1 MILSPT
7 QIDAPLVMF
16 SVLPLSLFVFKL
28 SKMIYLYRS
37 RVKANLRQTFA
48 AAIAGL
54 ALSHTVGIA
63 TLRGLFTDDMPFVR
77 TPKCARPSAVLQ
89 ALTAVREELLMLV
102 SLCLAVAML
111 NLIPREFSSPDLHIW
126 SIVMLIQA
134 IPYAAAVLVSFV
146 SSFRW
151 PARLLGGGIK
161 RNVFVRGA

>member
-1 MILSPT
+1 M
-7 QIDAPLVMF
+7 V
-16 SVLPLSLFVFKL
+16 
-28 SKMIYLYRS
+28 YLYRS

-54 ALSHTVGIA
+54 ALSHTVGLA

-77 TPKCARPSAVLQ
+77 TPKCVRPSAVLQ
-89 ALTAVREELLMLV
+89 ALTAVREELLMLI
-102 SLCLAVAML
+102 SLCLAVLML
-111 NLIPREFSSPDLHIW
+111 NMIPREYSNPDLQIW

-134 IPYAAAVLVSFV
+134 IPYAASVLVSFV

-161 RNVFVRGA
+161 RNIFIRGA